1 MLDPSARQDLYAV
14 EQRLGFRA
22 VVGLDDAG
30 DDVDAG
36 GALGARGLEHRVGL
50 ADAGGG
56 AEEDLQLAPRPPRL
70 FITHVRAEGIGIG
83 PPLGHAGAE
92 CTAAMRDGCVVSL
105 VARGGRARARS
116 IRTRLMR
123 SQPSITSDTSATAAN
138 SSASLAE
145 SFATDVSIT
154 PMFPNTAQMLFRCR

>member
-1 MLDPSARQDLYAV
+1 MAAARRVGVGELVDEQQRRVPRERGVEVEFFEQGAAVLDPSARQDLYAV

-70 FITHVRAEGIGIG
+70 FITHVREEGIGIG

-92 CTAAMRDGCVVSL
+92 CTPLCG
-105 VARGGRARARS
+105 
-116 IRTRLMR
+116 
-123 SQPSITSDTSATAAN
+123 TAAWCHW
-138 SSASLAE
+138 SRAAAVLARDR
-145 SFATDVSIT
+145 SGRD
-154 PMFPNTAQMLFRCR
+154 